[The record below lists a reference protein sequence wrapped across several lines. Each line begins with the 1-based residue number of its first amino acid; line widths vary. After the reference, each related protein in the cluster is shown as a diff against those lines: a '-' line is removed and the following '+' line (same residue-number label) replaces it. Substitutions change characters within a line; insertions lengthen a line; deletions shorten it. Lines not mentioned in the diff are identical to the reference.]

1 MLLSTFWVC
10 SVLAAGLGDLSAQS
24 VSDGIGIDITKHS
37 LGAKLKVSGSAGSDY
52 VVNFSSDLGV
62 GEAGWNPLAAFTLTS
77 DNFEFIDPSLLSR
90 TRGFYRVE
98 ELAGSIDLGRPSN
111 LRLIDHEDRSHELY
125 YNEDQNAIV
134 LIFADLEI
142 LESQDVRGA
151 IEDLKTLYSNQ
162 GVMFWLVNPD
172 PEADRDRVRET
183 VETLGLGLPYLG
195 DPQSVSAREL
205 GVRSNFEAIAI
216 NVSSWTIF
224 YRGAIE
230 GPGTSGEPVPLL
242 SLALERFLGGQ
253 AVEMALAPAGGSTL
267 NLPPLQPVSYA
278 SDVAPILVAKC
289 IRCHSP
295 GNIGPFAITTYQVA
309 ADWAQPMK
317 SEILAG
323 RMPPWHADP
332 HYGNFVNDI
341 SLSPEQKATL
351 IHWINEGAPRGDGP
365 DPVAELFANGGPPLI
380 YPATWPVEL
389 GEPDYIVT
397 IPEQSIPAN
406 GEVAYRYPTLAVD
419 LPADLWIRAAVVL
432 PGNRKIVH
440 HVLVSPGTEYSFLN
454 QIAGY
459 APGTKSGI
467 YPSGSGARLRDVTH
481 LSFQVHYETSGQPE
495 TDETKLGLYF
505 HDTPPETTVRSAF
518 PLTFFFTIPAGAKDY
533 EPSNALQRFQQD
545 SWLHS
550 LQPHMHFRG
559 ARMKYEA
566 VYPDGTS
573 EILLNVPNYSFDWQT
588 TYQLAQPKLM
598 PAGTEIIISGAFDN
612 SVLNH
617 HNPDPGRLVTWG
629 EQTTQEMFIGFLSY
643 TLAE

>member
-1 MLLSTFWVC
+1 
-10 SVLAAGLGDLSAQS
+10 
-24 VSDGIGIDITKHS
+24 
-37 LGAKLKVSGSAGSDY
+37 
-52 VVNFSSDLGV
+52 
-62 GEAGWNPLAAFTLTS
+62 
-77 DNFEFIDPSLLSR
+77 
-90 TRGFYRVE
+90 
-98 ELAGSIDLGRPSN
+98 
-111 LRLIDHEDRSHELY
+111 
-125 YNEDQNAIV
+125 
-134 LIFADLEI
+134 
-142 LESQDVRGA
+142 
-151 IEDLKTLYSNQ
+151 
-162 GVMFWLVNPD
+162 
-172 PEADRDRVRET
+172 
-183 VETLGLGLPYLG
+183 
-195 DPQSVSAREL
+195 
-205 GVRSNFEAIAI
+205 
-216 NVSSWTIF
+216 
-224 YRGAIE
+224 
-230 GPGTSGEPVPLL
+230 
-242 SLALERFLGGQ
+242 
-253 AVEMALAPAGGSTL
+253 
-267 NLPPLQPVSYA
+267 
-278 SDVAPILVAKC
+278 
-289 IRCHSP
+289 
-295 GNIGPFAITTYQVA
+295 
-309 ADWAQPMK
+309 
-317 SEILAG
+317 
-323 RMPPWHADP
+323 MPPWHADP

-419 LPADLWIRAAVVL
+419 LPGDLWIRAAVVL